1 MMACFALLLITVLS
15 VASGQATPL
24 YCSNVQSPA
33 SGSHNTDLSQ
43 VTTLQYCIIDNCT
56 IMRIDTGQQ
65 LDIVY
70 TTESLLIVTPI
81 DGHTSMVIAKL
92 DNKVSCSKHQHNLNS
107 SITTAIMH
115 IIYVLLNLLLI
126 MTCTYILI
134 VHLLFKE
141 LRTLFGKLI
150 IFYNLS
156 ILLSCANGVALSI
169 MHRLI
174 LVNLQMICHTTVVIG
189 LLAYVWVE
197 VSATNILTHL
207 AYVMYRCF
215 NLKDEIS
222 DKRSKFLFQCYSA
235 YAFTTLVLLFFV
247 VIAYD
252 WRTGNGKYTLLPNGH
267 CNFID
272 IYAYETIY
280 LSDILALINKL
291 AQIAMF
297 IAYLVYFYKSKV
309 SINNPQIFARYSRE
323 LFKISIAMG
332 ATIGLSSFILI
343 PIAFDSQYSDFIAIS
358 GIVSFF
364 IQQVVIMASFL
375 SKNKMS
381 ILCRAYFGR
390 QRNT

>member
-1 MMACFALLLITVLS
+1 MACFTLLLITILS
-15 VASGQATPL
+15 VASGQATTL
-24 YCSNVQSPA
+24 YCSDVQSPA
-33 SGSHNTDLSQ
+33 SGSHNTDLSP

-56 IMRIDTGQQ
+56 IMRIDTGQR

-81 DGHTSMVIAKL
+81 DGHTSMVIAKI
-92 DNKVSCSKHQHNLNS
+92 DGKVSCSKYQHTSNS

-115 IIYVLLNLLLI
+115 TLFVLLNLLLI
-126 MTCTYILI
+126 MMSTYTLI
-134 VHLLFKE
+134 IHLLFKE

-150 IFYNLS
+150 IFYNLGILS
-156 ILLSCANGVALSI
+156 ISGSNAALSI

-174 LVNLQMICHTTVVIG
+174 LVNSQMICHTTIVIG
-189 LLAYVWVE
+189 LLAYIWIE
-197 VSATNILTHL
+197 VSATNMLTHL

-215 NLKDEIS
+215 NLKEEIS
-222 DKRSKFLFQCYSA
+222 DQKSKFLLQCYSA
-235 YAFTTLVLLFFV
+235 YAFITLVLLFFL

-252 WRTGNGKYTLLPNGH
+252 WRTGNGKYTLLPNGY

-280 LSDILALINKL
+280 LGDIIAFINKL
-291 AQIAMF
+291 AQIAML

-332 ATIGLSSFILI
+332 AAIGLSFFIMI
-343 PIAFDSQYSDFIAIS
+343 PLAFFEDWQNSEFIAIT
-358 GIVSFF
+358 GIISFF
-364 IQQVVIMASFL
+364 IQQVLIMASFL
-375 SKNKMS
+375 SKKKMS
-381 ILCRAYFGR
+381 YLCRAY
-390 QRNT
+390 